1 MAHPEQRLSVT
12 GRGLCVAARLFP
24 DSRVSASAA
33 VFSLGVGIEEKI
45 SAKEGGQ
52 MHISHPGYACFE
64 SMPSK
69 LVFVVFDVFGSRS
82 FVC

>member
-12 GRGLCVAARLFP
+12 GRGLCVAARLCP

-45 SAKEGGQ
+45 Q
-52 MHISHPGYACFE
+52 QRRVDRCTFHTLV
-64 SMPSK
+64 MPVLK
-69 LVFVVFDVFGSRS
+69 
-82 FVC
+82 VCQVS

>member
-1 MAHPEQRLSVT
+1 
-12 GRGLCVAARLFP
+12 
-24 DSRVSASAA
+24 
-33 VFSLGVGIEEKI
+33 
-45 SAKEGGQ
+45 